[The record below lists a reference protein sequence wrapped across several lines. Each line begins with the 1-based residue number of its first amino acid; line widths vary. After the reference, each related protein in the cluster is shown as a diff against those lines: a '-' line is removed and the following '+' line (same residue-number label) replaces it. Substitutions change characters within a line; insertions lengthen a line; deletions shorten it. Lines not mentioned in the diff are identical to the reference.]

1 MENRIGEF
9 LVQIGAMQQYQVED
23 VLRLQKQGDK
33 RMFGEIA
40 IELGYVNDEAIQ
52 KYIDSRHQKKGG

>member
-9 LVQIGAMQQYQVED
+9 LVQIGAMKPYQVED

-40 IELGYVNDEAIQ
+40 IELGYVNDAAIQ
-52 KYIDSRHQKKGG
+52 QYIESRHKAAGS